1 MAGKRLF
8 RYSSTMNT
16 RPRYVTVQAK
26 GTISLPADVRRRHK
40 LDEPGAQLEVLE
52 LEDGILL
59 RPALPVAADQRWFWT
74 ERWQAMEREVDAQY
88 ARGEGRV
95 HQDATSFAAHLEAL
109 DE

>member
-1 MAGKRLF
+1 M
-8 RYSSTMNT
+8 T

-26 GTISLPADVRRRHK
+26 GTISLPADVRRRHR

-59 RPALPVAADQRWFWT
+59 RPALPVRADQRWFWT
-74 ERWQAMEREVDAQY
+74 DRWQAMEQEVDAEY
-88 ARGEGRV
+88 AKGEGTL
-95 HQDATSFAAHLEAL
+95 HADAASLAAHLEAL